1 MRKNAIIRPF
11 HIGFPFFFF
20 LNTREFRPYF
30 IQSVVSTCNC
40 VDTARLEFKVFKSK
54 AQLWL
59 AHLRF
64 YFWCKLYFKTD
75 EITVHIKKKAHRSH
89 THPNTH
95 THSHTHTHTHTH
107 TSTQRPWD
115 CCEDCCKST
124 KCVCT
129 VPPDIFDRTITNNRL
144 LIRSLRGW
152 RPICNRAPV
161 RTGGSPCLLSHRRPR
176 CRVEPR
182 RVTSDVAQLFASA
195 AAVMFLQKKKCP
207 LLPQGGN
214 KYITRCFITVT
225 VVSSSSKY
233 LSHLFLV
240 SPPLIYFT
248 DPNGFNSTHTG
259 GHDDMLIDSLT
270 NMQTHTR
277 LWMLLQRIHND
288 LMWWLSAVSHRAESL
303 PRLIKIN
310 VADARNG
317 LRHKKNKKNKKK
329 TNNLGSDKRCPPLN
343 IFWQRHK
350 ERGEKRWRDEEKGGE
365 HQSTY

>member
-1 MRKNAIIRPF
+1 MCLHRASR
-11 HIGFPFFFF
+11 H
-20 LNTREFRPYF
+20 FRQDNYKQPATNQ
-30 IQSVVSTCNC
+30 ISPRMTGDMQPSASQDRRVPLS
-40 VDTARLEFKVFKSK
+40 
-54 AQLWL
+54 
-59 AHLRF
+59 
-64 YFWCKLYFKTD
+64 
-75 EITVHIKKKAHRSH
+75 
-89 THPNTH
+89 P
-95 THSHTHTHTHTH
+95 
-107 TSTQRPWD
+107 
-115 CCEDCCKST
+115 
-124 KCVCT
+124 
-129 VPPDIFDRTITNNRL
+129 VPPPSPLSRGAEESYIRCCSTVRL
-144 LIRSLRGW
+144 CCS
-152 RPICNRAPV
+152 C
-161 RTGGSPCLLSHRRPR
+161 
-176 CRVEPR
+176 
-182 RVTSDVAQLFASA
+182 DVSA
-195 AAVMFLQKKKCP
+195 KKKCP

-317 LRHKKNKKNKKK
+317 LRHKKKQKKQKKNQPRVRQTLPAIKHFL
-329 TNNLGSDKRCPPLN
+329 TTP
-343 IFWQRHK
+343 
-350 ERGEKRWRDEEKGGE
+350 
-365 HQSTY
+365 